1 MTWFLIASIG
11 PFLYAITNHIDKILL
26 EKYFKEGGVGTLI
39 LFSSLLSVLALPVLY
54 LIEPDILNISL
65 FNAAFLI
72 LIGILDLLVLFCYF
86 MALKDDEASIVV
98 VFYQLVPIIG
108 IMLGYL
114 ILGEVLTQ
122 MQLIA
127 MSIII
132 LGTTIIAF
140 EVDTENNFTLRKK
153 TIGYMLAAGFFWAL
167 EATLFKMVALEENV
181 VQSLFWNSVVL
192 VLIGCVL
199 FTFVKQYRI
208 HFVQAIKTNSRRII
222 GANVANEVLYMC
234 GNTALAFAAILAPIA
249 LILLM
254 ESFQAFYVLVIGVF
268 LTLFFPNLNEED
280 IRLRNLFQKLFA
292 IFVTGIGT
300 YLLLYVS

>member
-11 PFLYAITNHIDKILL
+11 PFLYAITNHIDKVLL

-65 FNAAFLI
+65 FNALFLVV
-72 LIGILDLLVLFCYF
+72 IGVLDLLVLFCYF

-108 IMLGYL
+108 LGLGYL
-114 ILGEVLTQ
+114 ILGEVLSH

-127 MSIII
+127 MAIII

-140 EVDTENNFTLRKK
+140 EVDTENNFKLRKK

-181 VQSLFWNSVVL
+181 LQSLFWNSVVL
-192 VLIGCVL
+192 VLIGCLL
-199 FTFVKQYRI
+199 FIFVKKYRY
-208 HFVQAIKTNSRRII
+208 HFTQALRNNSRKII
-222 GANVANEVLYMC
+222 GANVANEVLYML

-268 LTLFFPNLNEED
+268 LTLFFPNVSEED
-280 IRLRNLFQKLFA
+280 IRLKNLVQKLFA
-292 IFVTGIGT
+292 IIITGIGT